1 MRILLPVLLAASAAA
16 LAQAPAYPG
25 KPVRIV
31 VGFPAGGPTDI
42 VARMFGDRA
51 GQAMHQPF
59 VIENKPGANSI
70 IATEAVAS
78 SRADGYTLLAAAQN
92 HVMIPA
98 LYADRVK
105 FDVAKSFAPIC

>member
-51 GQAMHQPF
+51 GTAMRQPF
-59 VIENKPGANSI
+59 VVENKPGANAI

-78 SRADGYTLLAAAQN
+78 SKADGYTLLAPPQIHAI
-92 HVMIPA
+92 IPA
-98 LYADRVK
+98 PYAAR
-105 FDVAKSFAPIC
+105 APF